1 MQKKIFILYFILG
14 TFLLFTTTCF
24 ASEKMPRRIA
34 ILPVL
39 NQTGNS
45 QPAIE
50 KYITGE
56 LEEKLHIPLNGTLK
70 IHEYISLSDICKVLP
85 DVIDPSRIENFD
97 MNRLKP
103 AAEELSADLIV
114 GVLITS
120 LYEQEYTN
128 FQSGDRML
136 NSNVTLRLI
145 GYDKIKDEFIHIKS
159 QESYNGEYLLAGTMN
174 DLSHE
179 ALRKL
184 FDKIDFKKDV
194 FPIIPT
200 EKLT

>member
-1 MQKKIFILYFILG
+1 MQKKHFIFYFILG
-14 TFLLFTTTCF
+14 TLLFFTATCF
-24 ASEKMPRRIA
+24 ASEKAPRRIA

-39 NQTGNS
+39 NQSGNS
-45 QPAIE
+45 EPAIE

-70 IHEYISLSDICKVLP
+70 IHEYISLSDICRVLP
-85 DVIDPSRIENFD
+85 EVIDPSRIENFD
-97 MNRLKP
+97 INRLKP

-128 FQSGDRML
+128 FQRGERIL

-145 GYDKIKDEFIHIKS
+145 GYDRTKDEFINIKS
-159 QESYNGEYLLAGTMN
+159 QESYNDEYSLAGTIN

-184 FDKIDFKKDV
+184 FDKIDFKADV

>member
-1 MQKKIFILYFILG
+1 MRRSSLILYVLLC
-14 TFLLFTTTCF
+14 TFLVFTTTCL
-24 ASEKMPRRIA
+24 ANDRIPKRIA

-70 IHEYISLSDICKVLP
+70 IHEYIPLSDICKVLP

-97 MNRLKP
+97 INRLKP

-120 LYEQEYTN
+120 LTERQYTS
-128 FQSGDRML
+128 FQREELIL

-145 GYDKIKDEFIHIKS
+145 GYDRTKDEFINLKS
-159 QESYNGEYLLAGTMN
+159 QESYNDEYSLAGTIN

-184 FDKIDFKKDV
+184 LDKIDFKKDV